1 MYKVNYG
8 IKNDQTFFKN
18 ILITKINKAKFC
30 SNSFQNL
37 AFYICMKSMLTQ
49 LVLIKPFYKTTTD
62 PLLLF
67 VQIYFKTNGIN
78 YS

>member
-37 AFYICMKSMLTQ
+37 AFYICMKSMLTE
-49 LVLIKPFYKTTTD
+49 LVLIKLFYKATLSL
-62 PLLLF
+62 PFSLKWVF
-67 VQIYFKTNGIN
+67 VFQD
-78 YS
+78 

>member
-49 LVLIKPFYKTTTD
+49 LVLIKPFYKTTS
-62 PLLLF
+62 
-67 VQIYFKTNGIN
+67 KGIKSN
-78 YS
+78 ILITMTHFN

>member
-49 LVLIKPFYKTTTD
+49 LVLIKPFYKTTA
-62 PLLLF
+62 
-67 VQIYFKTNGIN
+67 IYQRRKIC
-78 YS
+78 